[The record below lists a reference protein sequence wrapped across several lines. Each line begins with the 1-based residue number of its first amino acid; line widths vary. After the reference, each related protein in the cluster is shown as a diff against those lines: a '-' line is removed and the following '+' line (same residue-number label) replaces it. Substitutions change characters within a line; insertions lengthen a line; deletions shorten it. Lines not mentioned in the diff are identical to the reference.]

1 MSATVL
7 IADDE
12 PNIVEAL
19 SFILDRENFDVS
31 SAYDGETAVQK
42 LLSHPPDIMILDIML
57 PKQNGF
63 EVLKLVKADPGL
75 KNLPVIILT
84 AKGQSLDRKM
94 AEDMGA
100 DAFVTKP
107 FSNKD
112 IVATIKNLLAGQAG

>member
-1 MSATVL
+1 MSASVL

-31 SAYDGETAVQK
+31 SAYDGEAAVQQ
-42 LLSHPPDIMILDIML
+42 LRRQPPDIMILDIML

-63 EVLKLVKADPGL
+63 EVLKLVKSDPGL
-75 KNLPVIILT
+75 KSLPVIILT
-84 AKGQSLDRKM
+84 AKGQSQDRKM

-112 IVATIKNLLAGQAG
+112 VVEKIKQLLAGQAG